1 MYRKLLSVYRELVRP
16 AVFGWCVALLV
27 ICSGQAFAQ
36 SSPGGG
42 SVPACDALNAP
53 STATVSNAIGCM
65 IGTVQPNA
73 ILVSIVTAFVPI
85 LLVIWGA
92 RGGFALIATV
102 VRRMFGFMTGRA

>member
-1 MYRKLLSVYRELVRP
+1 MLKKVQELFRQMISP
-16 AVFGWCVALLV
+16 PVFGWCVALLV
-27 ICSGQAFAQ
+27 VCSGHAYAQ
-36 SSPGGG
+36 STT
-42 SVPACDALNAP
+42 VPACDALNTP

>member
-1 MYRKLLSVYRELVRP
+1 MMKKVHDLLRTLVSP
-16 AVFGWCVALLV
+16 PVFGWCVALLV
-27 ICSGQAFAQ
+27 ICSGQVFAQ
-36 SSPGGG
+36 SA
-42 SVPACDALNAP
+42 SVPACDALNTP

>member
-1 MYRKLLSVYRELVRP
+1 
-16 AVFGWCVALLV
+16 
-27 ICSGQAFAQ
+27 
-36 SSPGGG
+36 
-42 SVPACDALNAP
+42 
-53 STATVSNAIGCM
+53 M
-65 IGTVQPNA
+65 IGTVKPTA